1 MGAKETRQT
10 GEAVEN
16 ALRIAFAA
24 NRDSKLLFDAD
35 GQLERIDGVATEASA
50 NERQVVGN
58 RTRIGDIGP
67 EQCGGQTL

>member
-35 GQLERIDGVATEASA
+35 GQFERINGIATEAPA
-50 NERQVVGN
+50 DQGQVVIN
-58 RTRIGDIGP
+58 RSRIEDIGP
-67 EQCGGQTL
+67 E